1 MNKPRPECQCPTCK
15 RPYNVVRDGDT
26 WRVVR
31 HPQHSA
37 YLIGRRSCDGG
48 IVSTE
53 SVIAWTEA
61 RKNDVSAAVRG
72 FVASMEAENADHER
86 RVTAIREKLNADR
99 VEEIAYERL
108 LDKLR
113 NGK

>member
-1 MNKPRPECQCPTCK
+1 MSKPKPEGQCPTCK
-15 RPYNVVRDGDT
+15 RPYNVVRDGEA

-31 HPQHSA
+31 HPSYSE
-37 YLIGRRSCDGG
+37 YLIGRRYCDGG
-48 IVSTE
+48 TVSAE

-61 RKNDVSAAVRG
+61 RKSDVSMAVRG
-72 FVASMEAENADHER
+72 FVSRMDAENADHEH
-86 RVTAIREKLNADR
+86 RVAALREKLNTDR

-113 NGK
+113 SGK